1 LILSLWSGISNSPIN
16 AMHAGYGIGTK
27 NSHTFTVF
35 QFCGS
40 SELIYEESFCFFFK
54 GMIIAIQLCKPF
66 IKFDPLDAL
75 ASKSSNQSSTNNS
88 DIIDESK
95 ARLNPNLIDLKVPY
109 FICASIGLVLCLLFL
124 IAQLFERNNTKK
136 FNKKYDVQLKLL
148 NEKNKKEVAE
158 MPKNSFFENMM
169 FGNNSY
175 KGKAKAYM
183 FTQIIMIFLIQFAI
197 QGHFTI
203 VSKFML
209 PYLTKGPGKFSLSE
223 YSNISSLFWA
233 AFVASR
239 FIAAFVAFKIDSI
252 TFVYALLLTNLLVS
266 SIFLIPFF
274 TLYKLVFWIGMVLMG
289 LATGPCT
296 PSTFMVAKNLI
307 RNYNSFVLSLFSV
320 SMSLGTM
327 FFQQITGMLLDEIQP
342 RYSFLGFDNFE
353 SAYIISYAFFM
364 PCFASFIVF
373 MIAYFIYR
381 KYISVLD

>member
-1 LILSLWSGISNSPIN
+1 
-16 AMHAGYGIGTK
+16 
-27 NSHTFTVF
+27 
-35 QFCGS
+35 
-40 SELIYEESFCFFFK
+40 
-54 GMIIAIQLCKPF
+54 MIIAIQLCKPF
-66 IKFDPLDAL
+66 IKFDPLDVL
-75 ASKSSNQSSTNNS
+75 ASKNSNHSLDNSSDSVDT
-88 DIIDESK
+88 SK
-95 ARLNPNLIDLKVPY
+95 AAITPSLIDIKTPY
-109 FICASIGLVLCLLFL
+109 FICASVGITLFLLFL
-124 IAQLFERNNTKK
+124 IAQIFERNNTRKFTKK
-136 FNKKYDVQLKLL
+136 FDVQLKLL
-148 NEKNKKEVAE
+148 NEKNKKEVEE
-158 MPKNSFFENMM
+158 MPKNSFFENLM

-175 KGKAKAYM
+175 KGKAKVYM
-183 FTQIIMIFLIQFAI
+183 FTQIVMILLIQFSI

-252 TFVYALLLTNLLVS
+252 TFVYALLLTNLFMS
-266 SIFLIPFF
+266 SIFLVPYL
-274 TLYKLVFWIGMVLMG
+274 TMYKLVFWIGMGLMG

-327 FFQQITGMLLDEIQP
+327 FFQQITGILLDSIEP
-342 RYSFLGFDNFE
+342 RDNFLGFENFE
-353 SAYIISYAFFM
+353 SAYILSYAFFI
-364 PCFASFIVF
+364 PCFVSFVVF

-381 KYISVLD
+381 KYVSLLD